1 MIIVEKIKPLPLPN
15 LEHLSNDLKD
25 WIKPHVSEL
34 EYNHTV
40 QSIDYFFQQT
50 NQAAILQKKLEAFNK
65 KYPKNWLTPLWN
77 DLYLKYRNKLHTGTN
92 YSMVFHKDY
101 YPHIKTIEN
110 LTGKTIHILAEFYKI
125 IMNNELAQKKLVEP
139 NICLKQYFNI
149 FKGIRIP
156 QVEIDQYKV
165 AKNKKNQF
173 IIIVMNNHFYKL
185 NITDNNGNTYN
196 IKTLT
201 QAIKNTLNELTKSNE
216 NTLNIGLLT
225 TAKRDEAASIYNEL
239 IVNKQ
244 NKRFFKWIEKALFLL
259 HFDLESTNS
268 KLALERLFLNADDKY
283 FDKTLQVVITQDLHI
298 GLNVEHTGVDGAT
311 ILTLIDYLTHHLKN
325 NHPNDEKIKELHLDA
340 LNFSRSALIE
350 KKLNKLYKLNK
361 FDQKNY
367 HVDYLMID
375 FLGKSKIK
383 SLGFSPDAFFQI
395 ALQIAQYKT
404 FGVMKSTYEPVS
416 MKIYDEGRTECA
428 RPSTQSHLN
437 LARAWNKNE
446 NDDALFELLQSAANE
461 HVKRIKQCINGNG
474 VERHMYGLESMYLK
488 HKNEL
493 NFNKPE
499 IFSSLGYKTLK
510 NDFLST
516 TNVSHPS
523 IKHFIFGP
531 TSENGFG
538 IFYSLLNNEI
548 IINIS
553 SRTKNNPQAK
563 RLLNHLEKTLLELMQ
578 FIQKIKKLPY

>member
-15 LEHLSNDLKD
+15 LEHLNTDLKH
-25 WIKPHVSEL
+25 WIKPLVSDL
-34 EYNHTV
+34 EYIHTV
-40 QSIDYFFQQT
+40 QSIDYFFHQS
-50 NQAAILQKKLEAFNK
+50 NQATILQKKLEAFNN

-77 DLYLKYRNKLHTGTN
+77 ELYLKYRNKLHTGTN
-92 YSMVFHKDY
+92 YSMIFYNDY

-110 LTGKTIHILAEFYKI
+110 LTGKTIRILSEFYKI
-125 IMNNELAQKKLVEP
+125 IMNNDLVQKKLVEP

-149 FKGIRIP
+149 FKAIRIP

-165 AKNKKNQF
+165 PKNEKNQF
-173 IIIVMNNHFYKL
+173 IIIIMNNHFYKL

-196 IKTLT
+196 TKTLT
-201 QAIKNTLNELTKSNE
+201 QAIKNILNESTKSNE

-239 IVNKQ
+239 ILNKQ
-244 NKRFFKWIEKALFLL
+244 NKTFFKWIENALFLL

-268 KLALERLFLNADDKY
+268 KLAIERLFLNADNKY

-298 GLNVEHTGVDGAT
+298 GLNIEHTGVDGAT
-311 ILTLIDYLTHHLKN
+311 ILTLVDYLTHHLKN
-325 NHPNDEKIKELHLDA
+325 NPENNEKINELFLEP
-340 LNFSRSALIE
+340 LNFSLSPLIE
-350 KKLNKLYKLNK
+350 KKLNKLHKLNK

-367 HVDYLMID
+367 HVNYLMIN

-428 RPSTQSHLN
+428 RPSTQSQLI
-437 LARAWNKNE
+437 LAKAWNQNK
-446 NDDALFELLQSAANE
+446 NDDVLFELIQSAANE
-461 HVKRIKQCINGNG
+461 HVNRIKQCINGNG

-493 NFNKPE
+493 DFNKPKV
-499 IFSSLGYKTLK
+499 FTSLGYQTLK

-553 SRTKNNPQAK
+553 SRTENNPQAK

-578 FIQKIKKLPY
+578 FLKNKKLPY